1 MVVGVVEGVL
11 LDPGQRAHPVVDAS
25 GRWVFDR
32 GDRFLGAHPTV
43 SARGEWVSD
52 DRDPEVGGLDRVV
65 VSAPGGVREPW
76 EYRPPSES
84 ESYFGAPGDL
94 WSGMVDWW
102 FSHDIPTEGLPSGG
116 GLMVGPLELAKLG
129 NFLKDALL
137 PLMAGDVGLAGAGG
151 FIASDPVPVPFGK
164 VIGEGVKGAKWVVK
178 AVKAVGKGDDV
189 VAGLAKSVPDTP
201 AFYGIE
207 RLDETG
213 WGNSEHDAV
222 RGLFEESGESLR
234 GNARML
240 SPDDPVIPDVVYHVT
255 ASGSDIAEE
264 GVLRVGKDVGL
275 GAGGGPPERL
285 ISFTVSREVAERLA
299 ADFELRRQIAV
310 AATRGGR
317 DEVGDLLKAESRRW
331 GIATLSPKRREE
343 LTSITG
349 FPEGRSID
357 YEWEYYLHTE
367 SSRYDLDEVLS
378 FFFRGRNTAGGPR
391 DPLFM
396 VGAGHLKE
404 GRPEPLLSWATKT
417 ADDIQI
423 LAVPKENLAA
433 SGGAVVDFDL
443 GKGFLEEIRVYG
455 DVPVPAGGVARETGE
470 TVARVVRS
478 LDEFDQVAVEA
489 WPGGPTF
496 YHGSGQDL
504 STFTPLDAAKG
515 TSLGGRSAMG
525 DGLYTTPDLHFASTY
540 ADAPNRAA
548 IKHAEVFGD
557 PLPDPV
563 PVFVYNVRFTGEDAL
578 PGGKPNLLDY
588 GAAGVPD
595 DAKQAV
601 LETLEQMDDL
611 LGVSGTRLWTDAEL
625 APLLSKLDNPR
636 AAFADIH
643 GFAKGSV
650 IGAPESSLRGFVEM
664 VVRRNTARP
673 PAMDFRGSPGVF
685 SAAETNE
692 LVSTVMSHLRIG
704 LRDAGYHGYVAPKG
718 GGFHIGQMRPEAH
731 GVAAEPLGGTVAWFT
746 PEKDLA
752 IAATA
757 SNITRPRPA
766 TRTRVKKYE

>member
-1 MVVGVVEGVL
+1 MDEG
-11 LDPGQRAHPVVDAS
+11 
-25 GRWVFDR
+25 
-32 GDRFLGAHPTV
+32 LGFTA
-43 SARGEWVSD
+43 
-52 DRDPEVGGLDRVV
+52 
-65 VSAPGGVREPW
+65 SAPGGVRQPW
-76 EYRPPSES
+76 EFRPPSGGH
-84 ESYFGAPGDL
+84 ESYFGAAGDL

-116 GLMVGPLELAKLG
+116 GLMVGPQETAKLA

-137 PLMAGDVGLAGAGG
+137 PLMAGDIGLAGVGG
-151 FIASDPVPVPFGK
+151 LGPFDPLPLPFGK

-207 RLDETG
+207 RLDEAG
-213 WGNSEHDAV
+213 WGNPRHGAV
-222 RGLFEESGESLR
+222 RDLFDESGENLR

-275 GAGGGPPERL
+275 GAGGGPSERL

-378 FFFRGRNTAGGPR
+378 FFFRGRSWSGGPR
-391 DPLFM
+391 DPLFV
-396 VGAGHLKE
+396 VGADHLKE
-404 GRPEPLLSWATKT
+404 GRPEPLLGWATKT

-455 DVPVPAGGVARETGE
+455 DVPVPASGVARETGE
-470 TVARVVRS
+470 AG
-478 LDEFDQVAVEA
+478 LQVPMGERRPY
-489 WPGGPTF
+489 PGAMSE
-496 YHGSGQDL
+496 SGQAPWVDFVL
-504 STFTPLDAAKG
+504 SPA
-515 TSLGGRSAMG
+515 GG
-525 DGLYTTPDLHFASTY
+525 ASDDMWGKPGRWTGQKWGEGEWVS
-540 ADAPNRAA
+540 D
-548 IKHAEVFGD
+548 EVFGEFD
-557 PLPDPV
+557 TNADAIIHQLESILGTDETLMGFDMAKDLAFDV
-563 PVFVYNVRFTGEDAL
+563 GDIDSVFRLEQIIDHSVMKQARMLENPAQETVFRLKKELELYKMMADET
-578 PGGKPNLLDY
+578 PGGLDEWLFN
-588 GAAGVPD
+588 GGVGTDGDAGVDFTADWQDRFMEFVRALGDEPEIFGLD
-595 DAKQAV
+595 
-601 LETLEQMDDL
+601 EDDL
-611 LGVSGTRLWTDAEL
+611 YRAVSARRPRLWTGEHAFPREEL
-625 APLLSKLDNPR
+625 
-636 AAFADIH
+636 
-643 GFAKGSV
+643 
-650 IGAPESSLRGFVEM
+650 E
-664 VVRRNTARP
+664 
-673 PAMDFRGSPGVF
+673 
-685 SAAETNE
+685 
-692 LVSTVMSHLRIG
+692 
-704 LRDAGYHGYVAPKG
+704 G
-718 GGFHIGQMRPEAH
+718 G
-731 GVAAEPLGGTVAWFT
+731 
-746 PEKDLA
+746 
-752 IAATA
+752 
-757 SNITRPRPA
+757 
-766 TRTRVKKYE
+766 